1 MSFDISVRDLVEA
14 GLCVCGGLATRE
26 MVKQA
31 FDAMD
36 MKSLKLQIGRRVI
49 QGAMFITGVGM
60 TYDICRKANN
70 AIDVTSAAVKK
81 IKESAEGEVAD
92 DPEEVEED

>member
-49 QGAMFITGVGM
+49 QGAMFISGVGM
-60 TYDICRKANN
+60 TYDICKKVN
-70 AIDVTSAAVKK
+70 ASIDVTSAAISKV
-81 IKESAEGEVAD
+81 KESNEAAD
-92 DPEEVEED
+92 DQEEVEED

>member
-26 MVKQA
+26 IVKQA
-31 FDAMD
+31 FDTMD

-60 TYDICRKANN
+60 TYDICKKANN
-70 AIDVTSAAVKK
+70 AIDITSAAVKK
-81 IKESAEGEVAD
+81 IKESNEAAD
-92 DPEEVEED
+92 DQGQEEVEED